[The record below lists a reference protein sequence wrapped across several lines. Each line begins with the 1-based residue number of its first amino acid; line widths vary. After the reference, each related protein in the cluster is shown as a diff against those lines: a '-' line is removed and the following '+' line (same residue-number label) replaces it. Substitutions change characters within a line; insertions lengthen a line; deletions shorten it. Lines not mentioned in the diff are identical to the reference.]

1 MVIIM
6 FFSPRNLIEKEGKF
20 VFNDTVSAVAN
31 KCLCKDIFPEL
42 WFNHTYRQSALIIK
56 ETDEL
61 IFKIGDASIPDTKG
75 ELYAISISE
84 SGICVKSETQ
94 KGLINGFMT
103 LIDRILIEDFD
114 WGASAYVDAC
124 EILDSPKFENRM
136 IHYCI
141 FPDTDIKKF
150 IRLIKLTAILKY
162 SHIIL
167 EFWGT
172 IKFDAMKELAWES
185 GYSKEEIRPIIEL
198 AKDLGLEVI
207 PMFNHWG
214 HASASRIIY
223 GKHVVLDQNP
233 ALQTYFSDDGW
244 CWAIEKPKVRELLK
258 SIREELCELFGD
270 GNYFHIGCDEAYNF
284 KFTKENQDMIC
295 DYINSLADE
304 LASLGRRTIIWG
316 DMFVSVNNKKFVV
329 ENDYI
334 GSSPDEETQNHMLNR
349 LDKKIVI
356 ADWQYNTENYPVES
370 AVMFKNAGLD
380 TLICPWDRSVKVS
393 DACIKTLKE
402 DGLFGLIH
410 TTWSTL
416 DMGMPYVGR
425 TACCCWDKEV
435 SSNTDI
441 LFYATR
447 TAAVLRKAGFAEGS
461 FEDAG
466 WY

>member
-1 MVIIM
+1 M

>member
-1 MVIIM
+1 M
-6 FFSPRNLIEKEGKF
+6 FFSPRNLIKKEGRF
-20 VFNDTVSAVAN
+20 VFKDTVTAVAN

-42 WFNHTYRQSALIIK
+42 WFNHTYRQSTLITE

-61 IFKIGDASIPDTKG
+61 IFKIGDVSIPYTKG

-103 LIDRILIEDFD
+103 LIDRILIEDFE
-114 WGASAYVDAC
+114 WGTSAYVDAC
-124 EILDSPKFENRM
+124 EIFDSPKFENRM

-150 IRLIKLTAILKY
+150 TRMIKLTALLKY
-162 SHIIL
+162 SHVII

-172 IKFDAMKELAWES
+172 IKFDVMKELAWES
-185 GYSKEEIRPIIEL
+185 GYSKEEIRPVIEL

-214 HASASRIIY
+214 HASASRVIY

-233 ALQTYFSDDGW
+233 ALQTYFNDDGW
-244 CWAIEKPKVRELLK
+244 CWAIEKPKVRKLLK

-270 GNYFHIGCDEAYNF
+270 GDYFHIGCDEAYNF

-304 LASLGRRTIIWG
+304 LESLGRRTIIWG
-316 DMFVSVNNKKFVV
+316 DMFVTVNNKKFVV
-329 ENDYI
+329 KNDYI
-334 GSSPDEETQNHMLNR
+334 GSSPDEETQNYMLNR
-349 LDKKIVI
+349 LDRKIVI
-356 ADWQYNTENYPVES
+356 ADWQYNTKNYPVES

-380 TLICPWDRSVKVS
+380 TLICPWDRDIKVS
-393 DACIKTLKE
+393 DACVKTLKE
-402 DGLFGLIH
+402 NGLFGLIH

-416 DMGMPYVGR
+416 DFGMPYVGR
-425 TACCCWDKEV
+425 TACCCWDEEV
-435 SSNTDI
+435 SSTTDI
-441 LFYATR
+441 SSYAPR

-461 FEDAG
+461 FEDSG